1 MMTYMRIFNFLYAK
15 LFSLLFSRSF
25 GSFGK
30 NVKILSP
37 ISIEGTK
44 NIYLG
49 NNILIAAQ
57 SCLAAV
63 PLTGES
69 DCRLKLGDG
78 CTVGRF
84 NHIYAT
90 GRIVLGKNVLT
101 ANNVYISDNLHDYR
115 NPDFPILKQA
125 ILQKPFVEIGEGTWL
140 GHNACVIGAKIGRNC
155 VVGANSVV
163 TRDIPDHCVVVGA
176 PAFIIKRFNPADG
189 VWQATTPDGQFLI
202 P

>member
-1 MMTYMRIFNFLYAK
+1 MMLHMRAFNWLYAK
-15 LFSLLFSRSF
+15 IFSLLFRRSF
-25 GSFGK
+25 GRFGK
-30 NVKILSP
+30 NVRIISP
-37 ISIEGTK
+37 VSIEGAK

-49 NNILIAAQ
+49 DNILVAAQ

-63 PLTGES
+63 PLTGGP
-69 DCRLKLGDG
+69 DCSLEVGDG
-78 CTVGRF
+78 CTIGRF

-90 GRIVLGKNVLT
+90 SRIVLGKNVLT

-115 NPDFPILKQA
+115 NAGLPILKQA
-125 ILQKPFVEIGEGTWL
+125 IIQKSTVVIGEGTWL

-176 PAFIIKRFNPADG
+176 PAFIIKRFNSADE
-189 VWQATTPDGQFLI
+189 VWQATNPDGEFLVS
-202 P
+202 